1 MRWTKAMNESGAVD
15 ISQQMRMTL
24 AKADSDEDNGTD

>member
-15 ISQQMRMTL
+15 IARQIRMTL
-24 AKADSDEDNGTD
+24 AKADSDEDNGND